1 MSDKLPFSP
10 VTWYRQSRRGAA
22 PPFEGQRV
30 PCGSCTAC
38 CVHGRVLLYPPIDR
52 PETYAHHREPD
63 GSLAL
68 ERHPDG
74 HCLYLHEGVCLIYAR
89 RPLTCRV
96 FDCRALLVADV
107 ASPPAVYAAAADKFD
122 VVLKAP
128 LDRSFVLAAR
138 RAVRLLHA
146 QGKNG
151 VEQLAGA
158 FAAGAAVLD

>member
-1 MSDKLPFSP
+1 MSEKLSFSP
-10 VTWYRQSRRGAA
+10 VTWYRHSKRGAA
-22 PPFEGQRV
+22 APFDGQRV

-38 CVHGRVLLYPPIDR
+38 CVHGRVLLYPPIDQ
-52 PETYAHHREPD
+52 PQTYAHHRDAD
-63 GSLAL
+63 GSLVL

-74 HCLYLHEGVCLIYAR
+74 HCLYLHDGECLIYNR

-107 ASPPAVYAAAADKFD
+107 ASPPAVYAAAAEKFSL
-122 VVLKAP
+122 VLKAP
-128 LDRSFVLAAR
+128 QDRAFVAEVQQRAR
-138 RAVRLLHA
+138 ILHA
-146 QGKNG
+146 QEKHG